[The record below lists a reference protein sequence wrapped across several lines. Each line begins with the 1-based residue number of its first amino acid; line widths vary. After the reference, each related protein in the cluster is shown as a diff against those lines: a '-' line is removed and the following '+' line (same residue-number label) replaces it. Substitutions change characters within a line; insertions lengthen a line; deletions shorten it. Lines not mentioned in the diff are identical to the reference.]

1 MAVVADE
8 GELAGQMAPLV
19 REEMVGG
26 TIMAIL
32 ARAAAVDLVM
42 GLVAAVLAVLLVEQ
56 LPEIRVATAIKAL

>member
-8 GELAGQMAPLV
+8 EELAGQTAPLV

-42 GLVAAVLAVLLVEQ
+42 GLVAAVLVVLLVEQ